1 MNYQILNAQ
10 METVITDKQLM
21 KWANYFILA
30 RLLTRGN
37 LPKIRARAIMTNSY
51 ISKAFYSSSSPYK

>member
-1 MNYQILNAQ
+1 

-30 RLLTRGN
+30 RLLIRGN
-37 LPKIRARAIMTNSY
+37 LPKIRARAIMTNNY